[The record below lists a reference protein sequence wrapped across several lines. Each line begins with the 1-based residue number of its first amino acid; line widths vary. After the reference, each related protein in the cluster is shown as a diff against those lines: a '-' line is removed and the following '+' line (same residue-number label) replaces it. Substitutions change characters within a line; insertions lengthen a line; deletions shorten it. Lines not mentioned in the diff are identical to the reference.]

1 MEGELWEAVY
11 GLILEEAS
19 KRGPRKRVRYSD
31 AWVLAVFFWAA
42 VHDRP
47 VCWACDRA
55 QLARAPA
62 VAVTCPAT
70 RR

>member
-11 GLILEEAS
+11 RLILEEAS
-19 KRGPRKRVRYSD
+19 KRPRQRRVKYAD

-47 VCWACDRA
+47 VGWAC
-55 QLARAPA
+55 
-62 VAVTCPAT
+62 
-70 RR
+70 

>member
-1 MEGELWEAVY
+1 MEGELWETVY

-19 KRGPRKRVRYSD
+19 KRGRRRRVVYGD

-47 VCWACDRA
+47 VCWACDR
-55 QLARAPA
+55 RSSME
-62 VAVTCPAT
+62 T
-70 RR
+70 